1 MKLATRHW
9 AGDVDTNMSDV
20 SEAALKRGEARHTIE
35 VADQTRTFRAV
46 QIHHLTPNGAQLA
59 RAAGFKPVQGVIVLQ
74 VHANGEL
81 EGIRP
86 GEVVD
91 LRDLE
96 GRFVIV
102 ESDRTYRFTLDGE
115 RFYWPCR
122 IVSGGALREL
132 GKIPADKAIYF
143 EQEAH
148 ADRPIGDHDLV
159 DLDGVRV
166 EAFHSRKIS

>member
-1 MKLATRHW
+1 
-9 AGDVDTNMSDV
+9 MSDV

-35 VADQTRTFRAV
+35 VADLTLTFRAV
-46 QIHHLTPNGAQLA
+46 RIDELTPNGAQLA
-59 RAAGFKPVQGVIVLQ
+59 EAAGFKPAQGAIVLQ

-91 LRDLE
+91 LRRLE

-102 ESDRTYRFTLDGE
+102 ESDRSYRFTLDGE
-115 RFYWPCR
+115 RFYWPCCV
-122 IVSGGALREL
+122 VSGGALREL
-132 GKIPADKAIYF
+132 GKVPADKAIYF
-143 EQEAH
+143 EREDR

-159 DLDGVRV
+159 HLDGARV
-166 EAFHSRKIS
+166 EAFCWR

>member
-1 MKLATRHW
+1 
-9 AGDVDTNMSDV
+9 MSDV

-35 VADQTRTFRAV
+35 VADQTLTFRAV
-46 QIHHLTPNGAQLA
+46 QVHHLTPNGAQLA
-59 RAAGFKPVQGVIVLQ
+59 KAAGFKPAQGVIVLR

-102 ESDRTYRFTLDGE
+102 ESDRAYRFTLDGE

-132 GKIPADKAIYF
+132 GQIPADNAIYL
-143 EQEAH
+143 EQGDRAH
-148 ADRPIGDHDLV
+148 RPIGDHDLV
-159 DLDGVRV
+159 DLDGVRA
-166 EAFHSRKIS
+166 EAFYSRKIS

>member
-1 MKLATRHW
+1 
-9 AGDVDTNMSDV
+9 MSDV
-20 SEAALKRGEARHTIE
+20 SEAALKRGGARHRIE
-35 VADQTRTFRAV
+35 VADQTLTFRAV
-46 QIHHLTPNGAQLA
+46 QIHHPTPNGAQLA
-59 RAAGFKPVQGVIVLQ
+59 KAAGFKPAQGVIVLR

-102 ESDRTYRFTLDGE
+102 ESDRACRFTLDGE

-132 GKIPADKAIYF
+132 GKIPADNAIYL
-143 EQEAH
+143 EQGDRAH
-148 ADRPIGDHDLV
+148 RPIGDHDLV

-166 EAFHSRKIS
+166 EAFYSRKIS

>member
-1 MKLATRHW
+1 MRRW

-20 SEAALKRGEARHTIE
+20 SQAALKRGDARHTIE
-35 VADQTRTFRAV
+35 VADQTLTFRV
-46 QIHHLTPNGAQLA
+46 VSIDDLTPNGAQLA
-59 RAAGFKPVQGVIVLQ
+59 RAAGFKPAQGVIVLQ

-86 GEVVD
+86 SEAVD
-91 LRDLE
+91 LRHLE

-102 ESDRTYRFTLDGE
+102 ESDRSYRFTFDGE

-122 IVSGGALREL
+122 VVSGGALREL

-143 EQEAH
+143 KQEDQ

-159 DLDGVRV
+159 DLGGV

>member
-1 MKLATRHW
+1 
-9 AGDVDTNMSDV
+9 MSDV
-20 SEAALKRGEARHTIE
+20 SEAAMKRGGAGQTIE
-35 VADQTRTFRAV
+35 VADQTLTFRAV

-59 RAAGFKPVQGVIVLQ
+59 KAAGFKPAQGVIVLR

-102 ESDRTYRFTLDGE
+102 ESDRACRFTLDGE
-115 RFYWPCR
+115 RFYWPGR
-122 IVSGGALREL
+122 IVSGGALRQL
-132 GKIPADKAIYF
+132 GKIPADNAIYL
-143 EQEAH
+143 EQGDRAH
-148 ADRPIGDHDLV
+148 RPIGDHDLV

-166 EAFHSRKIS
+166 EAFYSRKIS